1 MKRHERISHG
11 SNSHENEEDGGD
23 LADAVS
29 KVQETHG
36 ETAEDDGEVEP
47 GEEGSF
53 VGEED
58 FRFKACGQRD
68 AFAWSRIPGQMSC
81 VDGGGGRMRGSLTW
95 RSLEERLCGHVD
107 GGLCV
112 VVVTM
117 PMAGWLPGRMDVTG
131 GGRRSRVAGRRA
143 DGVEMAVLDGGFESL
158 VGGWFNCCWV
168 CVCVWIYV

>member
-23 LADAVS
+23 LADAIS

-81 VDGGGGRMRGSLTW
+81 VDGGGGGGEDAWLTHLAQ
-95 RSLEERLCGHVD
+95 S
-107 GGLCV
+107 GGEV
-112 VVVTM
+112 VRT
-117 PMAGWLPGRMDVTG
+117 
-131 GGRRSRVAGRRA
+131 
-143 DGVEMAVLDGGFESL
+143 
-158 VGGWFNCCWV
+158 C
-168 CVCVWIYV
+168 